1 MTPSQYEMSLLA
13 LRSYQAAMSDNLD
26 EILAVACVFR
36 NRVQAFG
43 KTYSQI
49 LEQAEENRGWPD
61 IRHPLLI
68 NPQNGILTQVAG
80 IYKNDTPDLTSNH
93 LHKDGALYFGRIMDH
108 QGTGDWF
115 ETEILMKP
123 EEHSL
128 IGSWG
133 VQAFYE

>member
-1 MTPSQYEMSLLA
+1 MTPSQYEMALLT

-68 NPQNGILTQVAG
+68 NPQNGILAQISG
-80 IYKNDTPDLTSNH
+80 IYKNETPDLTANH
-93 LHKDGALYFGRIMDH
+93 LHQSGALYFGRVMDH
-108 QGTGDWF
+108 QNTGDWF

-123 EEHSL
+123 EEHAL
-128 IGSWG
+128 IGQFG
-133 VQAFYE
+133 VQHFYE